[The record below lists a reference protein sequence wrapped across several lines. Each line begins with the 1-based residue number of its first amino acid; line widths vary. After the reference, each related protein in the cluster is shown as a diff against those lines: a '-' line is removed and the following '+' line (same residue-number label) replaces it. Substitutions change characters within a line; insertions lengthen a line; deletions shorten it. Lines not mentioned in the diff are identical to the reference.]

1 MFIKTR
7 REPWHG
13 AADAGRKRYGAHIH
27 RDGAQSKPSSNK
39 PIHNDKQRMKT
50 NSVKGAPNS
59 SL

>member
-27 RDGAQSKPSSNK
+27 RDGAK
-39 PIHNDKQRMKT
+39 
-50 NSVKGAPNS
+50 VKALVQQTYPQ
-59 SL
+59 